1 MGDIPE
7 IDVQEAKIAL
17 QTGDHLFFDIRD
29 PASYTT
35 EHIPGAIHVHDGNV
49 EELVKTTDKEKP
61 IIVYCFHGI
70 NSVGGAAYFIAQGFK
85 TVHSL
90 QGGFEEW
97 TQRGTND
104 QENPSCS

>member
-1 MGDIPE
+1 MADVPE
-7 IDVQEAKIAL
+7 IDVQEAKKAL
-17 QTGDHLFFDIRD
+17 QAGDHLFVDVRD
-29 PASYTT
+29 PDSYIT

-49 EELVKTTDKEKP
+49 EEFVKTTDKQKP
-61 IIVYCFHGI
+61 VIVYCFHGI

-104 QENPSCS
+104 QGNPSCS

>member
-1 MGDIPE
+1 MSDIPE

-70 NSVGGAAYFIAQGFK
+70 NSVGGAAYFLSQGFK

-90 QGGFEEW
+90 QGGFEKWKEGDPVDPAN
-97 TQRGTND
+97 T
-104 QENPSCS
+104 SCS